1 MSIYSPKN
9 LVPKFFANTS
19 RSYDKIVR
27 YTTFGKDM
35 LWKRHLINKIHG
47 NSILDLACGTGILTR
62 MIAQKFQDATIIG
75 VDITPNYL
83 DVAKINSKSFK
94 NILFIH
100 QDAEDLKVDQK
111 FDSIISSY
119 IPKYCDAQTLIKKCV
134 LHLNPNGVIILHDFT
149 FPKNNFVRFFWNSYF
164 VLLRFIGYFI
174 PPWKEAFV
182 ELPKLIRS
190 STWLEDYVSAM
201 KESGLDVG
209 FKHLTLSSCAV
220 IIGRKLDS

>member
-1 MSIYSPKN
+1 M
-9 LVPKFFANTS
+9 PKFFANTS
-19 RSYDKIVR
+19 KSYDKIVR
-27 YTTFGKDM
+27 YATFGKDT
-35 LWKRHLINKIHG
+35 LWKRYLLDKIHG
-47 NSILDLACGTGILTR
+47 KSILDLACGTGILTR
-62 MIAQKFQDATIIG
+62 MIAQKFQDATIMG
-75 VDITPNYL
+75 VDITPSYL

-100 QDAEDLKVDQK
+100 QDAEELKVEQK
-111 FDSIISSY
+111 FDSIVSSY
-119 IPKYCDAQTLIKKCV
+119 LPKYCDAQTLIKKCI

-149 FPKNNFVRFFWNSYF
+149 FPKNNLVRFFWNRYF

-174 PPWKEAFV
+174 PTWKEAFV

-190 STWLEDYVSAM
+190 SNWLEDYVSAM
-201 KESGLDVG
+201 KESCLDVS